1 MNSGDF
7 EDILRRNNIN
17 PKYNEV
23 LEIISSINE
32 NISGVEDELDKLIS
46 EPSSPA
52 TELEIRRLKEKMSRV
67 YSCFRDPVE
76 S

>member
-17 PKYNEV
+17 PRYNEV

-32 NISGVEDELDKLIS
+32 NISNVEDELDKLIS

-52 TELEIRRLKEKMSRV
+52 TELEIRRLKDKMSRV
-67 YSCFRDPVE
+67 YGCFRDSVE